1 MKAKGR
7 KQRPQRWG
15 CATMLALA
23 ACALSQ
29 PVLARANAVG
39 QQRTAPTRQQSQRMN
54 VLFLIADDLNTRTS
68 ATGFKDVRTPNLD
81 RLAARSVNFANA
93 YSQYPWCGPSRA
105 SFLTGRRPDTTRV
118 WDLKTMFRKTVP
130 DAVTLPEY
138 FRQNGYFTGRVG
150 KIFHQGV
157 PGDIGTSGPDDAPS
171 WDRVVNPAGRDKI
184 NERDGRM
191 TIFNPHPSGRLG
203 SALAFLADEGTDEE
217 QTDGKV
223 ATETIAMLKEQKDKP
238 FFIAAGFYRP
248 HVPEVA
254 PKKYFDMYPLAKVR
268 FQPEDDAHL
277 ARLLPA
283 SYGLVG
289 FQNLK
294 LTVDQQR
301 SFVRAYYAAT
311 SFMDAQ
317 VGRVLD
323 ALKPLGLDRNT
334 IVVFTSDHGFLLGEH
349 GQWEKQMLFEGSVKV
364 PLIIN
369 IPGARGN
376 RKVSRKMVELVDL
389 YPTLA
394 EMAGLPQP
402 DGMEGKSLKPLLQN
416 PRSRTWTH
424 PAFSQVQ
431 GGRSVRV
438 DRWRYIEWEQG
449 RLGAELYDEDNDPAE
464 HVNLA
469 SDSRYASVV
478 ARLKALLPKS
488 SPGPRYGSSSAE

>member
-1 MKAKGR
+1 MMSR
-7 KQRPQRWG
+7 QRRQRASLWMQ
-15 CATMLALA
+15 AAMLALA
-23 ACALSQ
+23 PCAMSQ
-29 PVLARANAVG
+29 SVVARTSAPEQAAP
-39 QQRTAPTRQQSQRMN
+39 QQQRMN

-68 ATGFKDVRTPNLD
+68 ATGFKPVQTPNLD
-81 RLAARSVNFANA
+81 RLAKRSVNFANA

-105 SFLTGRRPDTTRV
+105 SFLTGRRPDTTGV
-118 WDLKTMFRKTVP
+118 WDLKTKFRANLPGV
-130 DAVTLPEY
+130 VTLPQY

-150 KIFHQGV
+150 KIYHQGV
-157 PGDIGTSGPDDAPS
+157 PGDIGTSGPDDTPS

-191 TIFNPHPSGRLG
+191 TILNPHPSGRLG

-223 ATETIAMLKEQKDKP
+223 ASETIAMLKEHRDGP

-254 PKKYFDMYPLAKVR
+254 PKKYFDMYPLDKVKFEPEDPAALAKV
-268 FQPEDDAHL
+268 
-277 ARLLPA
+277 LPA

-289 FQNLK
+289 FQNLD

-334 IVVFTSDHGFLLGEH
+334 IIIFTSDHGFLLGEH

-369 IPGARGN
+369 MPGAKGN
-376 RKVSRKMVELVDL
+376 RRVSRKMVELVDL
-389 YPTLA
+389 YPTIA
-394 EMAGLPQP
+394 EIAGLPKP
-402 DGMEGKSLKPLLQN
+402 DGLEGDSLKPLLDN
-416 PRSRTWTH
+416 PASKAWTQ
-424 PAFSQVQ
+424 PAYSQVQ

-438 DRWRYIEWEQG
+438 ARWRYTEWEKG
-449 RLGAELYDEDNDPAE
+449 KLGAELYDEDRDPGE
-464 HVNLA
+464 TRNLA
-469 SDSRYASVV
+469 ADPRYAHIVQ
-478 ARLKALLPKS
+478 RLKAMLPTAP
-488 SPGPRYGSSSAE
+488 PGPRYGVGGAE

>member
-1 MKAKGR
+1 
-7 KQRPQRWG
+7 
-15 CATMLALA
+15 
-23 ACALSQ
+23 
-29 PVLARANAVG
+29 
-39 QQRTAPTRQQSQRMN
+39 MN

-81 RLAARSVNFANA
+81 RLARRSVNFANA
-93 YSQYPWCGPSRA
+93 YAQYPWCGPSRA

-118 WDLKTMFRKTVP
+118 WDLKTKFRDIMP
-130 DAVTLPEY
+130 DVVTLPEY
-138 FRQNGYFTGRVG
+138 FRRNGYFAGRVG

-157 PGDIGTSGPDDAPS
+157 PGDIGTSGPDDKRS
-171 WDRVVNPAGRDKI
+171 WDQVVNPAGRDKI

-191 TIFNPHPSGRLG
+191 TILNPHPSGRLG
-203 SALAFLADEGTDEE
+203 SALAFLADEGADEE

-223 ATETIAMLKEQKDKP
+223 ASETIAMLKQHRDKP

-254 PKKYFDMYPLAKVR
+254 PKKYFDMYPLAKIDYR
-268 FQPEDDAHL
+268 PEDRAHL
-277 ARLLPA
+277 ARVLPA

-289 FQNLK
+289 FQNMN
-294 LTVDQQR
+294 LTADQQR

-334 IVVFTSDHGFLLGEH
+334 IIVFTSDHGFLLGEH
-349 GQWEKQMLFEGSVKV
+349 GQWEKQMLFEGSVHV

-369 IPGARGN
+369 MPGAKGN
-376 RKVSRKMVELVDL
+376 RRISRKMVELVDL

-394 EMAGLPQP
+394 DVAGLPKP
-402 DGMEGKSLKPLLQN
+402 EGLEGRSLKPLLQK
-416 PRSRTWTH
+416 PASEAWGH

-438 DRWRYIEWEQG
+438 DRWRYTEWEQG
-449 RLGAELYDEDNDPAE
+449 NLGAELYDEDRDPREAS
-464 HVNLA
+464 NLA
-469 SDSRYASVV
+469 SDPRYAGVV
-478 ARLKALLPKS
+478 ARLKALLPAAS
-488 SPGPRYGSSSAE
+488 SGPRYGVGGAE

>member
-1 MKAKGR
+1 MKARVGKHR
-7 KQRPQRWG
+7 WQRWG
-15 CATMLALA
+15 YTATLALA
-23 ACALSQ
+23 ICALSQ
-29 PVLARANAVG
+29 PVLAKASAANSRPKAS
-39 QQRTAPTRQQSQRMN
+39 PTRQPQRMN
-54 VLFLIADDLNTRTS
+54 VLFLIADDLNTRMS
-68 ATGFKDVRTPNLD
+68 ATGFRDVRTPNLD

-118 WDLKTMFRKTVP
+118 WDLKTMFRNTIP
-130 DAVTLPEY
+130 DAVTLPQY

-157 PGDIGTSGPDDAPS
+157 PGDIGTSGPDDVPS

-191 TIFNPHPSGRLG
+191 TILNPHPSGRLG

-223 ATETIAMLKEQKDKP
+223 ATETIAMLKQQKDKP

-254 PKKYFDMYPLAKVR
+254 PKKYFDMYPLARVR
-268 FQPEDDAHL
+268 FQPEDDAQL
-277 ARLLPA
+277 AKVLPA
-283 SYGLVG
+283 AYGLVG

-294 LTVDQQR
+294 LTLEQQR

-334 IVVFTSDHGFLLGEH
+334 IIVFTSDHGFLLGEH
-349 GQWEKQMLFEGSVKV
+349 GQWEKQMLFEKSVKV
-364 PLIIN
+364 PLIVN
-369 IPGARGN
+369 MPGARGN
-376 RKVSRKMVELVDL
+376 RQVSRKMVELVDL

-402 DGMEGKSLKPLLQN
+402 EGMEGRSLKPLLQN
-416 PRSRTWTH
+416 PRASTWTH

-438 DRWRYIEWEQG
+438 DQWRYTEWDQG
-449 RLGAELYDEDNDPAE
+449 KLGAELYDEENDPAE
-464 HVNLA
+464 HNNLA
-469 SDSRYASVV
+469 RDPRYASVV
-478 ARLKALLPKS
+478 VRLKALLPKS
-488 SPGPRYGSSSAE
+488 SPGPRYGSSAGE